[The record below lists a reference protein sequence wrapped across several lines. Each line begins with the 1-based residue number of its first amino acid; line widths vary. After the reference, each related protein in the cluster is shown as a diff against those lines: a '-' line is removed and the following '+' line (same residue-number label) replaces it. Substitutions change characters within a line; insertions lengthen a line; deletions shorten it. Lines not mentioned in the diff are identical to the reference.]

1 LSDPITDLAGSSSVF
16 RRSIGSARIVSGIGL
31 HSGSPGRVRLEP
43 SPFGTGLV
51 LEGWHD
57 PRARSMVSLD
67 VASAPGGCS
76 VIENSSLCVQ
86 TTEHFLAAVVSLGL
100 TDLKVV
106 VDGAELPGLDGS
118 AGPWCAALMQAG
130 IEEGPALTP
139 WCVTEPFTLEAHGG
153 RVTLRPHPGLRVEVA
168 VDQGPRVRGRCVV
181 DLPEPTSG
189 GPFAHEWSWARTFV
203 HVEEVGRLRSMGRG
217 EGATRGN
224 TLLLDDRHPATVRMT
239 DEPVVHKLVDA
250 VGDVGLLG
258 APLRGHM
265 VVENG
270 SHALHQEALKMW
282 YQQQGGRTCH
292 SDA

>member
-1 LSDPITDLAGSSSVF
+1 
-16 RRSIGSARIVSGIGL
+16 
-31 HSGSPGRVRLEP
+31 
-43 SPFGTGLV
+43 
-51 LEGWHD
+51 
-57 PRARSMVSLD
+57 
-67 VASAPGGCS
+67 
-76 VIENSSLCVQ
+76 
-86 TTEHFLAAVVSLGL
+86 
-100 TDLKVV
+100 
-106 VDGAELPGLDGS
+106 
-118 AGPWCAALMQAG
+118 
-130 IEEGPALTP
+130 
-139 WCVTEPFTLEAHGG
+139 
-153 RVTLRPHPGLRVEVA
+153 
-168 VDQGPRVRGRCVV
+168 
-181 DLPEPTSG
+181 
-189 GPFAHEWSWARTFV
+189 
-203 HVEEVGRLRSMGRG
+203 MGRG